1 MVTDCLVN
9 TTLVF
14 GHKRMKNYL
23 NLGRKFGYPDCC
35 ISEFIYCIASRTIHR
50 RETRKLAGTGYIPCY
65 ECNSKYTEQELVDNI
80 NKNRDKTLTIFHSK
94 I

>member
-1 MVTDCLVN
+1 MN
-9 TTLVF
+9 KF
-14 GHKRMKNYL
+14 YL
-23 NLGRKFGYPDCC
+23 LGLKFGYPKCC
-35 ISEFIYCIASRTIHR
+35 ISEFNYCIASRTIRR
-50 RETRKLAGTGYIPCY
+50 RETRKLAGTGYIPCK

>member
-1 MVTDCLVN
+1 MN
-9 TTLVF
+9 KF
-14 GHKRMKNYL
+14 YL
-23 NLGRKFGYPDCC
+23 LGLKFGYPDCC

-80 NKNRDKTLTIFHSK
+80 NKNRDKTLIIFHSK

>member
-1 MVTDCLVN
+1 MN
-9 TTLVF
+9 KF
-14 GHKRMKNYL
+14 YL
-23 NLGRKFGYPDCC
+23 LGLKFGYPKCC
-35 ISEFIYCIASRTIHR
+35 ISEFIYCIEYRVIHLR
-50 RETRKLAGTGYIPCY
+50 KTRKLSGTGYIPCK